1 MQRLK
6 IFGELYYYNL
16 DTDIINIECIED
28 YTSKTERLS
37 IQDLVQESIN
47 GVPDFTL
54 LDEIEQEQAIQQK
67 RSQENTKNI

>member
-6 IFGELYYYNL
+6 IFGEVYYYNL
-16 DTDIINIECIED
+16 DTDIIDIECTED

-54 LDEIEQEQAIQQK
+54 LDEIEQVQARQQRK
-67 RSQENTKNI
+67 CQENTKGI